1 MSNSSVGR
9 LRLRLH
15 TQGRHAQTLQE
26 RCSIWCHAEL
36 RGLLSRVMTAETPG
50 QKAGC
55 LDRLTLRLGDIPL
68 SRFEAVMEE
77 RVVFCLEKELQAL
90 SWGNGGAVANRVLA
104 VPLLSGGD
112 TMAAGEGL
120 LREVVAENPPKPA
133 ARNAHLDPEPAAGF
147 YQLLHYLETGR
158 ASVARQWSTRVAR
171 DVWLQETLLQAGLV
185 QATAAGRPLRVAL
198 AQCLLSQQ
206 ACQRLVTTW
215 SGELV
220 AAVCVWLNPLQHL
233 PAPIVAESGATVVP
247 AALLALQHHAAVTS
261 HSSSNDAVHSAG
273 WTTVRPATGV
283 QAAAGSVVSWV
294 AELLQTPLP
303 PHLHRVLQAW
313 RQNYPLLW
321 DALPTAAREAAKRLS
336 RTEQNE
342 PQNEQQAASPM
353 NTVAPPVFAEA
364 AQVSPGAVSN
374 TWEVTNAGLVLLW
387 PLLPTLFTTFGWV
400 NEGKFVDD
408 DARSQAAAAL
418 DWLVWGDTDIAAWR
432 TPCACLLC
440 GIDLD
445 TPLEVVSPVV
455 ETQLNLDAWLA
466 DSLRAMP
473 GMARG
478 GVTLLRTLF
487 LQRPGTLTMA
497 QNVRL
502 LVDPAAPDVLLHD
515 LPWPLTPVVLPWLQT
530 LITVEW
536 NV

>member
-1 MSNSSVGR
+1 M
-9 LRLRLH
+9 
-15 TQGRHAQTLQE
+15 
-26 RCSIWCHAEL
+26 WCHVEL
-36 RGLLSRVMTAETPG
+36 RGLLAQVITAETPG
-50 QKAGC
+50 QKACC

-90 SWGNGGAVANRVLA
+90 SWGNGGAASNRVLA
-104 VPLLSGGD
+104 VPLLSDGD
-112 TMAAGEGL
+112 TVAAGGGL

-133 ARNAHLDPEPAAGF
+133 ARSAHLDPEPAAGF

-158 ASVARQWSTRVAR
+158 VAVVRQWPTRVAR
-171 DVWLQETLLQAGLV
+171 DAWLQETLLQARLV

-198 AQCLLSQQ
+198 AQCLLSEQ
-206 ACQRLVTTW
+206 ACQRLVATW

-220 AAVCVWLNPLQHL
+220 AAVCVWLSPLQHL
-233 PAPIVAESGATVVP
+233 SAPTIAESGAAVVP
-247 AALLALQHHAAVTS
+247 AALLALQHHAAVSS

-273 WTTVRPATGV
+273 WTTVRPVTGV
-283 QAAAGSVVSWV
+283 QVAAGSVVSWV
-294 AELLQTPLP
+294 TELLQTPLP
-303 PHLHRVLQAW
+303 SHLHRALQAW
-313 RQNYPLLW
+313 RHNYPLLW
-321 DALPTAAREAAKRLS
+321 DALPTAAREAAQRGG
-336 RTEQNE
+336 RAEQNV
-342 PQNEQQAASPM
+342 PQNAQQAVSPM
-353 NTVAPPVFAEA
+353 NTVAPPGVAKA
-364 AQVSPGAVSN
+364 VQVSPGAVSD

-408 DARSQAAAAL
+408 DARSQAVAAL

-445 TPLEVVSPVV
+445 TPLEVVSPAM
-455 ETQLNLDAWLA
+455 EAQLALDAWLT

-473 GMARG
+473 HMARG
-478 GVTLLRTLF
+478 GLALLRTLF
-487 LQRPGTLTMA
+487 LQRPGTLTMV

>member
-1 MSNSSVGR
+1 MNNASVGR

-15 TQGRHAQTLQE
+15 TQGRHAQTLQQ
-26 RCSIWCHAEL
+26 RCSMWCHAEL
-36 RGLLSRVMTAETPG
+36 RDLLARVITAETPG
-50 QKAGC
+50 QKVGC

-68 SRFEAVMEE
+68 SRFEEVMGE
-77 RVVFCLEKELQAL
+77 RVVFCLGKELQGL
-90 SWGNGGAVANRVLA
+90 SWGNDANRVLA
-104 VPLLSGGD
+104 VSPPSGGD
-112 TMAAGEGL
+112 AVAAGGAL
-120 LREVVAENPPKPA
+120 LREDAEEGLTKAAASNAPLDQGPA
-133 ARNAHLDPEPAAGF
+133 VGF

-158 ASVARQWSTRVAR
+158 VAVARQWSTRVAR
-171 DVWLQETLLQAGLV
+171 DTWLQETLLQARLV

-198 AQCLLSQQ
+198 AQCLLSPQ
-206 ACQRLVTTW
+206 AYQRLVTTW

-220 AAVCVWLNPLQHL
+220 AAVCVWLSPLHHL
-233 PAPIVAESGATVVP
+233 PAPIVAESGAAVVP
-247 AALLALQHHAAVTS
+247 AALLALQHHAAVAS

-303 PHLHRVLQAW
+303 PHLHRALRAW

-321 DALPTAAREAAKRLS
+321 DALPTAAREAAKRVSQAEPNVL
-336 RTEQNE
+336 QNA
-342 PQNEQQAASPM
+342 QQAASPM
-353 NTVAPPVFAEA
+353 NTVAPPVFAKA
-364 AQVSPGAVSN
+364 VQVSPGAVSD

-408 DARSQAAAAL
+408 DARSQAVAAL

-445 TPLEVVSPVV
+445 TPLEVVSPAV
-455 ETQLNLDAWLA
+455 EAQLALDAWLT

-473 GMARG
+473 RMARG
-478 GVTLLRTLF
+478 GLALLRTLF